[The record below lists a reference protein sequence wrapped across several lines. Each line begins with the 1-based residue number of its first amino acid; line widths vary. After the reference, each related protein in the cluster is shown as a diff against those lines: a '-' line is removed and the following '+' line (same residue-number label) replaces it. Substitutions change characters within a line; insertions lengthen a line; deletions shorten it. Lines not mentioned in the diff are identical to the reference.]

1 MNQQKFSNE
10 DLTTKDAIWVVIFD
24 INWKILIQDHV
35 KLDFFTIPIGKVWS
49 WENPD
54 EVMKREIFDETWLTV
69 FDYKKLIIKEW
80 VYDYNWVEVKIRN
93 HIYEILSWSW
103 NLVNKEPNKHRS
115 MKFMTIEEVR
125 KLTRISDATR
135 IFLSTLK

>member
-1 MNQQKFSNE
+1 MNQQKFSKE

-69 FDYKKLIIKEW
+69 LDYKKLIIKEW
-80 VYDYNWVEVKIRN
+80 TYDYNGVEVRIRN
-93 HIYEILSWSW
+93 HIYEILSWNW

-115 MKFMTIEEVR
+115 MRFMTIEEVR
-125 KLTRISDATR
+125 KLPRISDATR
-135 IFLSTLK
+135 IFLSALK